1 MKTYWAKPDEIEK
14 KWFVVD
20 ADNKILGRLATEVA
34 TILMGK
40 HKPTYT
46 PSIDTGDFIV
56 VVNAEKFAVTG
67 KKKMDDKM
75 YYRHSG
81 YLGGLKDRTLK
92 EQLEKKPE
100 EVIRMAVRRMLPKT
114 KMGRAM
120 IKKKLKIYTG
130 AEHPHAA
137 QNPEVLEI

>member
-1 MKTYWAKPDEIEK
+1 MKTYWAKPDEIEQ
-14 KWFVVD
+14 KWFLVD
-20 ADNKILGRLATEVA
+20 AEDKILGRLASEVA
-34 TILMGK
+34 VRLMGK

-67 KKKMDDKM
+67 HKMEDKK

-81 YLGGLKDRTLK
+81 YLGGIKERTLQ
-92 EQLEKKPE
+92 EQVNKRPE

-120 IKKKLKIYTG
+120 LKKLKVYAG
-130 AEHPHAA
+130 PEHPHAA
-137 QNPEVLEI
+137 QSPEALEI

>member
-14 KWFVVD
+14 KWFVLD

-56 VVNAEKFAVTG
+56 IVNAEKFAVTG
-67 KKKMDDKM
+67 SKMDDKI

-81 YLGGLKDRTLK
+81 YLGGLKERTLK

-120 IKKKLKIYTG
+120 IKKLKIYTG
-130 AEHPHAA
+130 SEHPHAA

>member
-67 KKKMDDKM
+67 KKMDDKM

-120 IKKKLKIYTG
+120 IKKLKIYTG

>member
-1 MKTYWAKPDEIEK
+1 MKSYWAKPEEIDK
-14 KWFVVD
+14 KWYVVD
-20 ADNKILGRLATEVA
+20 AQDKVLGRMATEIA

-67 KKKMDDKM
+67 KKMDDKI

-81 YLGGLKDRTLK
+81 YLGGLKERTLA
-92 EQLEKKPE
+92 EQLDKRPE
-100 EVIRMAVRRMLPKT
+100 EVIRMAVKRMLPKT
-114 KMGRAM
+114 RLGRQM
-120 IKKKLKIYTG
+120 LTKLKVYAG

-137 QNPEVLEI
+137 QNPESLEI

>member
-1 MKTYWAKPDEIEK
+1 MKTYWAKPDEIEQ

-20 ADNKILGRLATEVA
+20 AENKILGRLATEVA

-56 VVNAEKFAVTG
+56 IVNAEKFAVTG
-67 KKKMDDKM
+67 SKMTDKI

-81 YLGGLKDRTLK
+81 YLGGIKDRTLK

-120 IKKKLKIYTG
+120 IKKLKIYTG
-130 AEHPHAA
+130 GAHPHAA
-137 QNPEVLEI
+137 QNPETLEI

>member
-1 MKTYWAKPDEIEK
+1 MKSYWAKPDEIEK
-14 KWFVVD
+14 KWFIVD
-20 ADNKILGRLATEVA
+20 AENKILGRMATEIA
-34 TILMGK
+34 TVLMGK

-56 VVNAEKFAVTG
+56 IVNAEKFAVTG
-67 KKKMDDKM
+67 KKMDDKM

-81 YLGGLKDRTLK
+81 YLGGLKERTLA
-92 EQLEKKPE
+92 EQLEKRPE

-120 IKKKLKIYTG
+120 LKKLKIYTG

-137 QNPEVLEI
+137 QNPEALEI